1 MSAPKVLQVRHIG
14 KTIVVN
20 IGLQCPIHDKCP
32 FCSAIRGENDD
43 ERDSFSDQENGS
55 RRKRYCFSH
64 GSDFFKRSLC
74 CSIKEGVFLVTLLEC
89 INFCGE

>member
-1 MSAPKVLQVRHIG
+1 MSAPKVLRVRHIG

-64 GSDFFKRSLC
+64 GSDFLEERLGS
-74 CSIKEGVFLVTLLEC
+74 SIKKVCF
-89 INFCGE
+89 